1 MIFSYLISIRSFQRV
16 IPTHKFTPNAKSG
29 LSLEHAEKLFLE
41 SAFPLI
47 SDIIFSQREGGDVSG
62 ASLQRSLRPVRSS
75 STDGPIVSPKGGRSG
90 R

>member
-1 MIFSYLISIRSFQRV
+1 MSASHDIFLFNFNTFIPAGN
-16 IPTHKFTPNAKSG
+16 PTHKFTPNAKSR

-75 STDGPIVSPKGGRSG
+75 STDGPI
-90 R
+90 